1 MHVLAFYVP
10 VAIILLAIAIYYALQ
25 VLTGAYMVESD
36 SKIYARCVVATI
48 LAGIFV
54 SLVLLIAGYA
64 SAISGVF
71 ATVAMLLVLLTGA
84 FIRASVIEA
93 REARKRK
100 S

>member
-36 SKIYARCVVATI
+36 SKIYARCVVSTI

-64 SAISGVF
+64 SGVASVF
-71 ATVAMLLVLLTGA
+71 AIVVMFLVLLTGA

-93 REARKRK
+93 RDAKKR
-100 S
+100 